1 MGKKAMTALLA
12 VLLCAALAGCAKP
25 AGEADDQTSGSGA
38 GSGFSS
44 DVSIPSSDVSQP
56 AYSDNGNTSSDSGLP
71 AATSAISDASQGGG
85 ASSESRSAQSA
96 LSKEEQERLRQQL
109 LDEID
114 DLMEGE

>member
-25 AGEADDQTSGSGA
+25 AGEADDQTSGAGA

-44 DVSIPSSDVSQP
+44 DASIPSSDVSQP
-56 AYSDNGNTSSDSGLP
+56 ASSDSGLP

>member
-12 VLLCAALAGCAKP
+12 VLLCAAL